1 MAGVPDLDKS
11 CAECGPQHSR
21 RIVGGQF
28 RPGAAPGL
36 PAIKCSAESP
46 RVRGEGLGDCQI

>member
-11 CAECGPQHSR
+11 GAECGPQHSR

-28 RPGAAPGL
+28 KPGAAPGL
-36 PAIKCSAESP
+36 PAIKCS
-46 RVRGEGLGDCQI
+46 RRITRGKGRGPG